1 MKGGGEGHEVN
12 RQKDWEEQEQE
23 EEQEEGLRKW
33 KNGVTSLHHAI
44 FPFSLAVL
52 PVLLLFFLLFFLI
65 PRGPS
70 LPSPSLTHTF
80 SVPC

>member
-1 MKGGGEGHEVN
+1 MKGGEGHEVN

-23 EEQEEGLRKW
+23 EEEEGLRKW

-52 PVLLLFFLLFFLI
+52 PVLLLLVLSSCSSY
-65 PRGPS
+65 PS
-70 LPSPSLTHTF
+70 WSFPPSPSLTHTF